1 MSDETL
7 TAPAGTW
14 LIPFLLLLLRDGVS
28 YGDELEERLDALG
41 VAEMRPKEVYQSLR
55 EMEWEGLVRCDRE
68 DNGHGNSG
76 ISEWRCEI
84 TEVGQ
89 AYLEFWV
96 NSLNQYRKE
105 MDLFL
110 STYAG
115 TPAKGVRG

>member
-1 MSDETL
+1 MSDDTL
-7 TAPAGTW
+7 TAPANTW
-14 LIPFLLLLLRDGVS
+14 LISFLLLFLRDGVF
-28 YGDELEERLDALG
+28 YGHELEERIDALG
-41 VAEMRPKEVYQSLR
+41 VAGMCPKEVYQSLR

-89 AYLEFWV
+89 AYLEFWA
-96 NSLNQYRKE
+96 NSLNQYRRE

-110 STYAG
+110 NAYAG
-115 TPAKGVRG
+115 TPAKGVRR